1 MKRPFKI
8 REAFVLHHEERFDDF
23 MYGADFDFFTV
34 SPKEYNE
41 YRIRGNGSVGTGNIN
56 NVIYEP
62 IAVYLELLKKGDDTV
77 LVLKNKLRIDA
88 VLITAGFLII
98 FLFFLYESIID
109 GAFIRIGFAF
119 CIALLGTVFFNWIYY
134 IQEVGLAKHLKM
146 VLMNNDF
153 IAINA

>member
-8 REAFVLHHEERFDDF
+8 REAFVLQHEERLDEFMNGDDF
-23 MYGADFDFFTV
+23 EFFKV

-56 NVIYEP
+56 NVLYEP
-62 IAVYLELLKKGDDTV
+62 ISVYLELLKKGDDTI

-88 VLITAGFLII
+88 VLITGFFSII
-98 FLFFLYESIID
+98 FLFFLYKSIVD
-109 GAFIRIGFAF
+109 GSFVQIGLAF
-119 CIALLGTVFFNWIYY
+119 CIASVAIMFFNWIYY

-146 VLMNNDF
+146 VLWNNDF

>member
-8 REAFVLHHEERFDDF
+8 REAFVLHNEERFDNF
-23 MYGADFDFFTV
+23 MYGDDFEFFTV

-41 YRIRGNGSVGTGNIN
+41 YCIRGNGSVGTGNIN

-62 IAVYLELLKKGDDTV
+62 IAVYLELLKKGDDTI

-88 VLITAGFLII
+88 LLITVFMLIV
-98 FLFFLYESIID
+98 FLFFLYKGIVDRSL
-109 GAFIRIGFAF
+109 F
-119 CIALLGTVFFNWIYY
+119 LLGLGFGIAPAAMLFFNWIYY

-146 VLMNNDF
+146 VLYNNDF